1 MFGFFFVCFGNTQ
14 ISGEILIFT
23 NSDTFF
29 LAGIC
34 LARRTADSFAIFVI
48 RIFCVVWL
56 RCCLFFVVMGILLKF
71 ISSLAL
77 VVGTV
82 VVVAPVGDGD
92 SRANQTI

>member
-1 MFGFFFVCFGNTQ
+1 M
-14 ISGEILIFT
+14 
-23 NSDTFF
+23 
-29 LAGIC
+29 
-34 LARRTADSFAIFVI
+34 
-48 RIFCVVWL
+48 RIFYVVWL

-82 VVVAPVGDGD
+82 VVVALVGDGD